1 MARMTVW
8 VKQLSISLLACVFCL
23 INGCVAKQETKCS
36 GTCCGNCAGQ
46 AQAAPCDNQKDENS
60 SANADLPALSDKEM
74 SELKNAWTDP
84 NSGKQLSFDVEFKL
98 YPPTAPAR
106 VEQPNS
112 TGLQFIV
119 TGILKETRNVEG
131 KAVQRQI
138 TGDKA
143 HICVTDKKGNIVL
156 NTTAP
161 LVKLCPVCGGG
172 YIGEVAEQGE
182 YTAVVWITNSMTG
195 KIGQK
200 VTATLK

>member
-1 MARMTVW
+1 MARITVW

-23 INGCVAKQETKCS
+23 TNGCVAKQETKCS
-36 GTCCGNCAGQ
+36 STCCGSCAGQ
-46 AQAAPCDNQKDENS
+46 AQAAPRDDQKNEDS
-60 SANADLPALSDKEM
+60 SANADLSALTDKEM
-74 SELKNAWTDP
+74 SQLKNVWTDP
-84 NSGKQLSFDVEFKL
+84 TSGKQLSFEIEFKPYL
-98 YPPTAPAR
+98 PTAPER

-119 TGILKETRNVEG
+119 TGILIETKNVEG
-131 KAVQRQI
+131 KAFQRQI
-138 TGDKA
+138 TGDKV
-143 HICVTDKKGNIVL
+143 HICVTHKKGNIVL

-172 YIGEVAEQGE
+172 YIGEVAKPGE